1 MIINFRKSLFFYL
14 GFLLLAFS
22 AGAKEKPLNLLFFGN
37 SFTAGSG
44 GKEAVALNGVPGLV
58 KEIAIAAGH
67 DAPNVQKS
75 VSGGKTLEWHVANNT
90 KTIREPNQLAKLKQ
104 EIIWDYVVM
113 QEQSLRPTDP
123 QGEKY
128 KFGRPDLFIQY
139 AHELYGKVKEHSTEV
154 KVILYET
161 WARHST
167 KPGFYPTPFK
177 DPATFQAQ
185 LRKNYT
191 AAAEYINKKTRSSVA
206 VMAPTGDAWEKL
218 GFPLELYAGDRY
230 HAGNQGSLL
239 NALVIYRVIYGGK
252 VSCLNLTGLGNQ
264 LKIKEE
270 DLKKLKTAADS
281 VLK

>member
-1 MIINFRKSLFFYL
+1 MKPLYTL
-14 GFLLLAFS
+14 TFLLLALS
-22 AGAKEKPLNLLFFGN
+22 VGANEKPLNLLFFGN

-44 GKEAVALNGVPGLV
+44 GREAVVMNGVPGLV
-58 KEIAIAAGH
+58 KEVAIAAGKK
-67 DAPNVQKS
+67 APNVQKS

-90 KTIREPNQLAKLKQ
+90 KTIREPNQLAKV
-104 EIIWDYVVM
+104 EGEVIWDYVVM

-123 QGEKY
+123 KGDEY

-139 AHELYGKVKEHSTEV
+139 VHELYGKVKEHSPEV

-161 WARHST
+161 WARHPT
-167 KPGFYPTPFK
+167 KPGFYPKPFK
-177 DPATFQAQ
+177 DPKNFQAQ

-191 AAAEYINKKTRSSVA
+191 AAAENINKKTGSQVA
-206 VMAPTGDAWEKL
+206 VMAPAGDAWEAL
-218 GFPLELYAGDRY
+218 DFPLELYAGDRY

-252 VSCLNLTGLGNQ
+252 VSCLNLSHLGTH
-264 LKIKEE
+264 LKIEE
-270 DLKKLKTAADS
+270 PDLQKLKNAADS